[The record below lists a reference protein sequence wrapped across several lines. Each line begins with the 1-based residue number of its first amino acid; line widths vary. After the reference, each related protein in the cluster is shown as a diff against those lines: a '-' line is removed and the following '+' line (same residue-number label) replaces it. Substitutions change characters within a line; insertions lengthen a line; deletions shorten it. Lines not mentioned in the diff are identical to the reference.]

1 MTYRSVPDAP
11 MAGRRIATRL
21 SAGIILAGVLAGLGA
36 SASALADDAYRTAGG
51 LAVYLGVQPAQMV
64 RGHPPT
70 HPERRMHGGP
80 PAGRHD
86 YHLVVAV
93 FDAASGARIEDA
105 EVTAVVSGLGH
116 VGRTR
121 IRLEPMRLADT
132 VTYGGFVTLPG
143 TDRYAIA
150 VEVLRKDQEMPVR
163 LNFEYR
169 RAR

>member
-1 MTYRSVPDAP
+1 MSHRRVPHAS
-11 MAGRRIATRL
+11 ATGRRVATFL
-21 SAGIILAGVLAGLGA
+21 WAGIVLAGVAAGFGGPVTA
-36 SASALADDAYRTAGG
+36 STDDTYRTAGG

-116 VGRTR
+116 VGRTH

-143 TDRYAIA
+143 TDQYTIA
-150 VEVLRKDQEMPVR
+150 VEVLLRGQDTPVR
-163 LNFEYR
+163 LEFRYR
-169 RAR
+169 HAR

>member
-1 MTYRSVPDAP
+1 MTHGNVPHAST
-11 MAGRRIATRL
+11 AVRRIATRL
-21 SAGIILAGVLAGLGA
+21 LAGIILAGMLAGFGGPA
-36 SASALADDAYRTAGG
+36 AALADDNYRTGDG
-51 LAVYLGVQPAQMV
+51 LAAYLGVQPAQIV
-64 RGHPPT
+64 RGHPSA

-116 VGRTR
+116 VGRTS
-121 IRLEPMRLADT
+121 IRLEPMRLADA

-143 TDRYAIA
+143 TDQYTIA
-150 VEVLRKDQEMPVR
+150 VEVLRRGQGAPVR
-163 LNFEYR
+163 LEFGYR
-169 RAR
+169 HAR